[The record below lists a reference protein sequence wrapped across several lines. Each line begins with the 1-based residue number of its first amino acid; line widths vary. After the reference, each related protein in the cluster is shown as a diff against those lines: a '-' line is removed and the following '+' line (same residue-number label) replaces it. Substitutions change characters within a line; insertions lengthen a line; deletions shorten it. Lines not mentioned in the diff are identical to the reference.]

1 MGILEEIA
9 KIAMAPKLKK
19 KFEKAAEIVKDDPE
33 LLQALKDLE
42 GYKGRLE
49 EIQYTLLERNKDH
62 PKYDPVE
69 QAKRRQRIESRKYAE
84 EKEKEDLFDL
94 LEKFNFF
101 CNKSY
106 WFNQDIKDLKRI
118 VTYLEKVGPLEI
130 DGLDKFFEEFIK
142 KNNDSNLLIK
152 PTSLKNYKSDKGNLK
167 EDPLN
172 IKLAID
178 KINNKIQWDN
188 VIIFIAPNFIFTKN
202 SLHVLPNDS
211 WRSDL
216 DNPTLNFS
224 NLESIRFD
232 KFKKNGGKDK
242 AYEFKK
248 GLFLSSCVIW
258 FIIGWIGYGISATA
272 FNFLL
277 IGVFIGFLT
286 GFNPDQDAKLYY
298 KEIGKKNYKHFRI
311 TMGLKTGK
319 FATEKTEL
327 TNSAIDLFNN
337 LKADLKEFLEIYKKE
352 HIKIAPKLLEEIKKL
367 TKN

>member
-152 PTSLKNYKSDKGNLK
+152 PTSLKNYKSDRVNLK
-167 EDPLN
+167 EDPLK
-172 IKLAID
+172 IKFQI
-178 KINNKIQWDN
+178 
-188 VIIFIAPNFIFTKN
+188 
-202 SLHVLPNDS
+202 
-211 WRSDL
+211 
-216 DNPTLNFS
+216 
-224 NLESIRFD
+224 
-232 KFKKNGGKDK
+232 
-242 AYEFKK
+242 
-248 GLFLSSCVIW
+248 
-258 FIIGWIGYGISATA
+258 
-272 FNFLL
+272 
-277 IGVFIGFLT
+277 
-286 GFNPDQDAKLYY
+286 
-298 KEIGKKNYKHFRI
+298 
-311 TMGLKTGK
+311 
-319 FATEKTEL
+319 
-327 TNSAIDLFNN
+327 
-337 LKADLKEFLEIYKKE
+337 
-352 HIKIAPKLLEEIKKL
+352 IKIIKKISGIM
-367 TKN
+367 